1 MKYSIL
7 FKETTIQETTYCV
20 SVNADSEDEA
30 FEKANNGLSNRE
42 VLYSKPLEILNKQVI
57 ATTHE

>member
-30 FEKANNGLSNRE
+30 YDKATNGNSERE
-42 VLYSKPLEILNKQVI
+42 VLYTKPLEILNKQII